1 MMAETIEQ
9 LEAQRTALKR
19 AMRTGAL
26 SVGHG
31 DKRVQYRSI
40 EEMKT
45 VLEDLNDE
53 IAQLGGK
60 KKKRVLYI
68 TGGRGY

>member
-1 MMAETIEQ
+1 MAETIEQ

-19 AMRTGAL
+19 AMRSGAL

-40 EEMKT
+40 EEMKS
-45 VLEDLNDE
+45 VLDDLNEE
-53 IAQLGGK
+53 IAELGGA
-60 KKKRVLYI
+60 KKKRVFYVG
-68 TGGRGY
+68 GGRGY